1 MQKNTKQ
8 TDFKQVIQE
17 DLILPH
23 DLQLERVILGQM
35 LNGRIT
41 DTAEIISVLRT
52 AEIFFN
58 PAHRII
64 YEAIKTLYIKGQPI
78 DLITVSYLL
87 RETNQIDQVG
97 GAGALAEM
105 AQNYSTHYREH
116 CFVLL
121 DLYAKRVLIQ
131 SAARAQAQI
140 LDCEPLTG
148 IISDL
153 QKALIDAQD
162 PAGKKTTFDN
172 IAVAEHI
179 LQNMASIAKYGL
191 DGDGTRIRLHELRSI
206 LGCWHRGD
214 LVIIAGRPAMG
225 KTAFVET
232 ILSDFALTGKAGIF
246 LSLEMTAVQV
256 GYRLLSGL
264 TANDSRKYSVSELKS
279 SAMYPTEEV
288 AALVVPQLNE
298 RFKSRYSN
306 DKGTLLYIDDQSSMS
321 IAQIRAKV
329 MQIIS
334 SSRNPVGGVVID
346 YLGLIDDSTP
356 TNRNDNKVNRI
367 GDITRAL
374 KCLAKEFDIPVILLC
389 QLSRAVET
397 RSDKRPILADLR
409 DSGAIEQ
416 DADVVAFLHRP
427 EYYRD
432 CTDMV
437 EHATTGIQV
446 NKDGYGEIIVAKNRN
461 GGLGIAPF
469 RFIAHC
475 TAMVDYS
482 EQPTA
487 APANYYEVEQVPF

>member
-1 MQKNTKQ
+1 MQKNKQ
-8 TDFKQVIQE
+8 TDFKHVIQN

-23 DLQLERVILGQM
+23 DLQVERLVLGQM
-35 LNGRIT
+35 LSGRPT
-41 DTAEIISVLRT
+41 ETAEILAILKST
-52 AEIFFN
+52 DIFFS
-58 PAHRII
+58 PAHRTL
-64 YEAIKTLYIKGQPI
+64 YDAIKTLYIKSQPA
-78 DLITVSYLL
+78 DLITVTYLL
-87 RETNQIDQVG
+87 RETGKLEEAGGVG
-97 GAGALAEM
+97 AIAEIS
-105 AQNYSTHYREH
+105 QQHTFHYLEY
-116 CFVLL
+116 CAVLL
-121 DLYAKRVLIQ
+121 DLYSKRTLMQ
-131 SAARAQAQI
+131 ATARAQAQI
-140 LDCEPLTG
+140 LDNEPLTG
-148 IISDL
+148 IFTDMQL
-153 QKALIDAQD
+153 ALIEAQE
-162 PAGKKTTFDN
+162 PAGKRSMYDGGMVLE
-172 IAVAEHI
+172 AVNS
-179 LQNMASIAKYGL
+179 NMVEIAKYGL

-469 RFIAHC
+469 RFVAHC
-475 TAMVDYS
+475 TAIVDYDTKHS
-482 EQPTA
+482 VD
-487 APANYYEVEQVPF
+487 APANYYEVDVPF